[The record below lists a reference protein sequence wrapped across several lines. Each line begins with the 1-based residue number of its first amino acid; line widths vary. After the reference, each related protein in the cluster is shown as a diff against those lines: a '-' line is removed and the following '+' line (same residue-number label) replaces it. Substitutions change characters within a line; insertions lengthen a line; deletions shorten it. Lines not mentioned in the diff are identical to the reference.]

1 MGIDD
6 NQSNWW
12 NWGKTTDQSELWKKW
27 ATDWKKWVPDPA
39 KIYVSSPLELPV
51 KVNPIFVMTNSML
64 DAKL

>member
-12 NWGKTTDQSELWKKW
+12 NWWKTTDQSELWKKW

-51 KVNPIFVMTNSML
+51 KVNPIFRGNQPPPAIIL
-64 DAKL
+64 